1 MRRAILPCTLY
12 QKNNSFRRIEYMEN
26 PTVEEAE
33 EPAVASAL
41 AGREGSAIFSAMR
54 HRNFQLYFG
63 GQLISNIGTWMQII
77 AQSWVVYQIG
87 HSELI
92 LGLVAFASAIP
103 VLLISPWG
111 GVVVDRMP
119 RRRLLMMTQS
129 GAMILAFAMA
139 ALNFANVLQ
148 EWHVIVL
155 AALLGVVNAFDA
167 PARQAIV
174 PELVGKADLPNAI
187 ALNSMMFNS
196 ARVIGPAVAGLVLA
210 AVGAAWCF
218 TINGISFLAVLL
230 GLWLMNLPDR
240 RAQQHTSS
248 PWEQL
253 TGGIRYAADNREIS
267 ALILL
272 SLVFSI
278 FGISYATILPAF
290 VQKILHQEALGYG
303 WVNTATGL
311 GAVTGALLLAHRAS
325 HGKRGKILLLT
336 NIAFPLILI
345 AFSFTSCLPLSLLLA
360 YGLGLGFMMQ
370 FTTINTLL
378 QTRVDDAFRGRVM
391 GLYTITFFG
400 FAPFGNLLIGY
411 LGEKMGLAIAM
422 TLFAICSLILSQL
435 VLLKAPTVK

>member
-1 MRRAILPCTLY
+1 
-12 QKNNSFRRIEYMEN
+12 MEN
-26 PTVEEAE
+26 PTVEQSAE
-33 EPAVASAL
+33 QIEPVVS
-41 AGREGSAIFSAMR
+41 GREGNTTFSAMR

-111 GVVVDRMP
+111 GVIVDRMP
-119 RRRLLMMTQS
+119 RRQLLMMTQS
-129 GAMILAFAMA
+129 GAMILAFIMA
-139 ALNFANVLQ
+139 ALTFANTIK

-167 PARQAIV
+167 PARQAFV
-174 PELVGKADLPNAI
+174 PEMVGKADLPNAI

-218 TINGISFLAVLL
+218 TINGISFLAVLV
-230 GLWLMNLPDR
+230 GLWLMKLPPHHVPLHTGSHW
-240 RAQQHTSS
+240 QQLVS
-248 PWEQL
+248 
-253 TGGIRYAADNREIS
+253 GVKYAARNREIS

-272 SLVFSI
+272 SLVFSV
-278 FGISYATILPAF
+278 FGISYATVLPAF
-290 VQKILHQEALGYG
+290 VQNILHQGAIGYG

-311 GAVTGALLLAHRAS
+311 GALTGAFLLAHRGT
-325 HGKRGKILLLT
+325 HGKRGKLLLLT

-345 AFSFTSCLPLSLLLA
+345 AFAFTSLLPMSLLLA

-378 QTRVDDAFRGRVM
+378 QTRVADEFRGRVM

-400 FAPFGNLLIGY
+400 FAPFGNLLIGF
-411 LGEKMGLAIAM
+411 LGEKLGLAIAM
-422 TLFAICSLILSQL
+422 SLFAICSLILSQL
-435 VLLKAPTVK
+435 VMMRTPEIKKLY

>member
-1 MRRAILPCTLY
+1 
-12 QKNNSFRRIEYMEN
+12 MEN
-26 PTVEEAE
+26 PAVERSAEQVETVL
-33 EPAVASAL
+33 SGR
-41 AGREGSAIFSAMR
+41 AGNTTFSAMR

-129 GAMILAFAMA
+129 GAMILAFIMA
-139 ALNFANVLQ
+139 ALTFANVIK

-167 PARQAIV
+167 PARQAFVSEIV
-174 PELVGKADLPNAI
+174 ERTDLPNAI

-230 GLWLMNLPDR
+230 GLWFMNLPPH
-240 RAQQHTSS
+240 RAQHHTSS
-248 PWEQL
+248 PWDQL
-253 TGGIRYAADNREIS
+253 IGGIRYAARNREIS

-290 VQKILHQEALGYG
+290 VQKILHQGAMGYG

-311 GAVTGALLLAHRAS
+311 GAVTGAFLLAHHTS
-325 HGKRGKILLLT
+325 DGKRGKLLVLT
-336 NIAFPLILI
+336 NIAFPVILI
-345 AFSFTSCLPLSLLLA
+345 AFSFTSLLPLSLLLA

-378 QTRVDDAFRGRVM
+378 QTRVADEFRGRVM

-400 FAPFGNLLIGY
+400 FAPFGNLLIGF
-411 LGEKMGLAIAM
+411 LGEKLGLAVAM
-422 TLFAICSLILSQL
+422 SLFAVCSLILAQL
-435 VLLKAPTVK
+435 VLMKSPTVKELH